1 MIKLKQAIIVEGKY
15 DKIKLDSIIDTL
27 IIETDG
33 FQIFKDREKLDF
45 IRKLAKT
52 RGVIVMTDSDSAG
65 FMIRSHIGG
74 AVSEGEI
81 INVYIPEIAGRE
93 KRKTKDSAD
102 GLLGVEGVS
111 EQVIMSAL
119 AAAGVTAA
127 QDETQCRRVT
137 KSDLYDDGL
146 YGGTNSRLLREKL
159 LQSLGLP
166 RRISANVLPR
176 AIEHL
181 VTYEQYKDAV
191 EKIKRGE

>member
-127 QDETQCRRVT
+127 QDEPQCRRVT

>member
-1 MIKLKQAIIVEGKY
+1 MIKLKQAVIVEGKY

-74 AVSEGEI
+74 AVNEGEI

-127 QDETQCRRVT
+127 QDEHQRRRVT

-181 VTYEQYKDAV
+181 VTYEQYKNAV

>member
-1 MIKLKQAIIVEGKY
+1 MIKLKQAVIVEGKY

-119 AAAGVTAA
+119 AAAVVTAA
-127 QDETQCRRVT
+127 QDEPQCRRVT

>member
-1 MIKLKQAIIVEGKY
+1 MIKLKQAVIVEGKY

-74 AVSEGEI
+74 AVIEGEI

-166 RRISANVLPR
+166 HRISANVLPR